1 MIDELMIYKKGITM
15 KSITR
20 LCLGSLITI
29 STLFPLSG
37 LTWEKDKTYHLTILH
52 TNDHHGHFWQNDIG
66 EIGLAAQKTLVDR
79 IRQEVT
85 DNNGMVLLLS
95 GGDINTG
102 VPESDIL
109 QAKPDFLG
117 MNLIG
122 YDAMAVGNHEFD
134 HDISVIRQQQQ
145 WANFP
150 FLSAN
155 IYHKKT
161 GERVFAPYAMFHQ
174 QQLNIAVI
182 GLTTEDTPKV
192 SDLQRTNDFD
202 FKSVSAEAKKVIE
215 ELKQTKAPDI
225 IIAVTHLGHY
235 DNGQHGSNAPGDVS
249 LARSLPEGNLDI
261 IIGGHSQDPVCMAA
275 QNKKQINYVP
285 GTACLPDRQNGT
297 WIMQAHEWGKYVGR
311 ADFTFLNGVL
321 TLVDYQ
327 LIPVNLKQ
335 EVELADGVKTLN
347 YYTEAI
353 PHNMEMLD
361 LLTPYQKQ
369 GEQQLLTVIGQL
381 NGRLDGDRQQ
391 VRYQQTNLAQLIL
404 ASHIDKTQADV
415 GVISGGMIRDSLIE
429 GKISYRDILKVQPFA
444 NSVVYADLTGEQL
457 IAYLTAAATKS
468 TGSGGYAHFAQVSM
482 TLKGDKLTDI
492 NVKGQPIDKQKT
504 YRLVTQRFLAYGGD
518 AYPPINHLPSFVDT
532 GFMEA
537 KVLKQYIE
545 QHSPINA
552 DDYQPQAVITRY

>member
-215 ELKQTKAPDI
+215 ELKQTQEPDI

-327 LIPVNLKQ
+327 LIPINLKQ

-429 GKISYRDILKVQPFA
+429 GNISYRDILKVQPFA

>member
-79 IRQEVT
+79 IRQEVA

-215 ELKQTKAPDI
+215 ELKQTQEPDI

-327 LIPVNLKQ
+327 LIPINLKQ

-429 GKISYRDILKVQPFA
+429 GNISYRDILKVQPFA

>member
-37 LTWEKDKTYHLTILH
+37 LTWEKDKTYHLTVLH

-79 IRQEVT
+79 IRQEVA

>member
-1 MIDELMIYKKGITM
+1 M

-215 ELKQTKAPDI
+215 ELKQTQEPDI

-327 LIPVNLKQ
+327 LIPINLKQ

-429 GKISYRDILKVQPFA
+429 GNISYRDILKVQPFA

>member
-79 IRQEVT
+79 IRQEVA

-109 QAKPDFLG
+109 KAKPDFLG

-327 LIPVNLKQ
+327 LIPINLKQ

-429 GKISYRDILKVQPFA
+429 GNISYRDILKVQPFA

>member
-1 MIDELMIYKKGITM
+1 MKKFVH
-15 KSITR
+15 

-29 STLFPLSG
+29 TLLFPLSG
-37 LTWEKDKTYHLTILH
+37 LTWEKDKIYHLTILH

-66 EIGLAAQKTLVDR
+66 EIGLAAQKTLVDG
-79 IRQEVT
+79 IRQEIA
-85 DNNGMVLLLS
+85 DQNGILLLLS

-155 IYHKKT
+155 IYDKKT
-161 GERVFAPYAMFHQ
+161 GNRVFAPYAIFKQ
-174 QQLNIAVI
+174 QDINIAVI
-182 GLTTEDTPKV
+182 GLTTEETPKV
-192 SDLQRTNDFD
+192 SDLQRTKDFD
-202 FKSVSAEAKKVIE
+202 FRSVQSEAKTVIE
-215 ELKQTKAPDI
+215 NLKQTQPLDI
-225 IIAVTHLGHY
+225 TIAVTHLGHY
-235 DNGQHGSNAPGDVS
+235 DNGQHGSNAAGDVE
-249 LARSLPEGNLDI
+249 LARSLPIGYLDM
-261 IIGGHSQDPVCMAA
+261 IIGGHSQDPVCMAT
-275 QNKKQINYVP
+275 QNKKQVNYVP
-285 GTACLPDRQNGT
+285 GTACMPDRQNGT

-311 ADFTFLNGVL
+311 ADFTFLNGTL
-321 TLVDYQ
+321 TLVNYQ
-327 LIPVNLKQ
+327 LIPVNLKK
-335 EVELADGVKTLN
+335 EIDLGNDVKTLT
-347 YYTEAI
+347 YYTQEI
-353 PHNMEMLD
+353 PHNQEMLE
-361 LLTPYQKQ
+361 LLMPYQKQ

-381 NGRLDGDRQQ
+381 NGRLNGDRHQ

-415 GVISGGMIRDSLIE
+415 GIISGGMIRDSLIE
-429 GKISYRDILKVQPFA
+429 GNISYRDILKVQPFA
-444 NSVVYADLTGEQL
+444 NPVVYADLTGEQL
-457 IAYLTAAATKS
+457 IAYLAAAVNKTA
-468 TGSGGYAHFAQVSM
+468 GSGGYAQFAQVSM
-482 TLKGDKLTDI
+482 VIDGDKITNI
-492 NVKGQPIDKQKT
+492 KVKGQPIDEHKI
-504 YRLVTQRFLAYGGD
+504 YRLVTQRFLAFGGD

-537 KVLKQYIE
+537 DVLKQYIE

-552 DDYQPQAVITRY
+552 DDYQPKETIIRH

>member
-79 IRQEVT
+79 IRQEVA

-215 ELKQTKAPDI
+215 ELKQTQEPDI

-235 DNGQHGSNAPGDVS
+235 DNGLHGSNAPGDVS

-327 LIPVNLKQ
+327 LIPINLKQ

-429 GKISYRDILKVQPFA
+429 GNISYRDILKVQPFA

>member
-79 IRQEVT
+79 IRQEVA